1 MKKALCL
8 LYERATLAGLDYYF
22 VGNIHDEVQA
32 EVRSDQ
38 ADAYGKL
45 AVECLEAAGA
55 FYNLNCPLTG
65 EYKVGDSWA
74 DTH

>member
-8 LYERATLAGLDYYF
+8 LHERATLAGLDYYF

-32 EVRSDQ
+32 EVRTDQ
-38 ADAYGKL
+38 ADDYGRL
-45 AVECLEAAGA
+45 AVECLESAGA
-55 FYNLNCPLTG
+55 FYSLNCPLTG